1 MEENKKN
8 QQPKKLTYDEL
19 NKAASEL
26 HVQYQKLLGEYQKAM
41 QALQNRDF
49 DYTSFFLQ
57 MLFKVMDHPKQYEDN
72 FVKWAA
78 ANIQSTLV
86 GFSDSFREAE
96 TKAEKG
102 NEAGKGNGGKNA
114 ES

>member
-19 NKAASEL
+19 NKAVSEL

-41 QALQNRDF
+41 QALQNRNF

-57 MLFKVMDHPKQYEDN
+57 MLFKVMDHPEMYKEE
-72 FVKWAA
+72 FVKWASENIEGALISFVDNFKAPA
-78 ANIQSTLV
+78 AEEKK
-86 GFSDSFREAE
+86 DEAE
-96 TKAEKG
+96 
-102 NEAGKGNGGKNA
+102 
-114 ES
+114 